1 MHIDWSSV
9 KEQLKS
15 PNERQ
20 EEINRADL
28 AEKQHVRD
36 AFQEETADIVA
47 ALNALGQRLADAG
60 FAVVAQ
66 TTPPDYSVRVGD
78 CSVGVQ
84 VSLSGPSWLVL
95 NDGRQ
100 TDEIIYNRER
110 DRGYWA
116 LQADPTTRLDLAAYF
131 EKQFGAFVDRIRKE
145 QELREK

>member
-1 MHIDWSSV
+1 MHIDWSSM

-15 PNERQ
+15 PNERR

-28 AEKQHVRD
+28 AEKEQVRG
-36 AFQEETADIVA
+36 AFEQETADIVA
-47 ALNALGQRLADAG
+47 ALNAFGQRLADAG
-60 FAVVAQ
+60 FPVVAQ
-66 TTPPDYSVRVGD
+66 MNPPDYSVRVGR

-116 LQADPTTRLDLAAYF
+116 LQVDPTTRLDLAAYF
-131 EKQFGAFVDRIRKE
+131 EKQFGAFVERIRKE
-145 QELREK
+145 QELREQ